1 MTVPEN
7 LSRRAMLMKVGLFFN
22 GIVAAL
28 LAVPIL
34 RYVLS
39 PIVLSF
45 KNGGYATWLT
55 LGTVDE
61 YPAGQT
67 RLATFRNPGVSEWDG
82 KTADSACWVRRIDAQ
97 TFQVFAINCAH
108 LGCPVRWFPQS
119 NLFMC
124 PCHGGAYYEDGSR
137 ASGPPERGL
146 FEYPYKIE
154 EGKLLIKAG
163 ELPTPG
169 SPNALIHI
177 GKLPWA

>member
-1 MTVPEN
+1 MTLPDSM
-7 LSRRAMLMKVGLFFN
+7 SRRVMLMKVGIFFN
-22 GIVAAL
+22 GIVGLILAA
-28 LAVPIL
+28 PIL

-39 PIVLSF
+39 PITRSL
-45 KNGGYATWLT
+45 KTGGTTWLT
-55 LGTVDE
+55 LGGLE
-61 YPAGQT
+61 QFPAGET

-82 KTADSACWVRRIDAQ
+82 KTAESVCWVRCIDGQ

-119 NLFMC
+119 SLFMC

-154 EGKLLIKAG
+154 EGKLFIKAG

-169 SPNALIHI
+169 NPNAMVQIG
-177 GKLPWA
+177 GKLPCG